1 MFTFRFTFWGRGG
14 GCAADALGGGD
25 AILAYS
31 YVFIFRLGAGLKMR
45 RGLLSFFGDRCRW
58 WFTFRFSFFYG
69 LLAGRFAVLPWPFN
83 WTTRFDAEYSCLV
96 WGLCLMVGCARAIV
110 VSGGC
115 TVLEERCP

>member
-58 WFTFRFSFFYG
+58 WFTFRFAFFYG
-69 LLAGRFAVLPWPFN
+69 LLAGRLRFYHGLLIGLPDLMLN
-83 WTTRFDAEYSCLV
+83 IHV
-96 WGLCLMVGCARAIV
+96 WC
-110 VSGGC
+110 GGYA
-115 TVLEERCP
+115 